1 MSDPSA
7 ARAPARTSA
16 RPSVEPAAARAGV
29 AYTENPN
36 SRAAGAEAAR
46 EALERAGL
54 DRADLVLAFQTSKH
68 DPHAFHAGVRS
79 VVGEDARL
87 VGGYAAGIITNH
99 RLGYEGHQAGVAV
112 ISAPSMRMDVLVEGD
127 LRGRGPEAA
136 GVSLGRR
143 LRDVSFD
150 GDPNLLLFYDAIK
163 ENVDD
168 TLHLN
173 MATPLLQGMSEG
185 MGVSLREW
193 PPTSG
198 VGMMGDMQWN
208 ETWQFL
214 DGEVK
219 QQTATALCLSGG
231 VRMDTVIMHGCKPAG
246 RYYKVTRTDGPVLLE
261 LEGRPALEV
270 MGEVL
275 GDRSSWEEYP
285 MFLTLGLNK
294 GDKFEE
300 FREEN
305 WANRLCMSI
314 DRERGG
320 LVMFEP
326 DLKEGME
333 VTLMRRSID
342 FDYIGERAR
351 SLLERTEG
359 RRPFFA
365 LYIDCVGRA
374 AAYCGMEAEEAEE
387 VQKALGDIPLFGFYS
402 GVEIAQVGGE
412 VQALDWTGVLCVF
425 SEGDQPGGAR

>member
-1 MSDPSA
+1 VA
-7 ARAPARTSA
+7 L
-16 RPSVEPAAARAGV
+16 AGV

-46 EALERAGL
+46 EATERAGT
-54 DRADLVLAFQTSKH
+54 DRPDLVLLFQTSKH
-68 DPHAFHAGVRS
+68 DPRAFHAGVRS
-79 VVGEDARL
+79 VVGEDPRL
-87 VGGYAAGIITNH
+87 VGGYAAGIITND

-112 ISAPSMRMDVLVEGD
+112 ISAPSMKVDVLVEDD
-127 LRGRGPEAA
+127 LRQRGTEA
-136 GVSLGRR
+136 GVALGRR
-143 LRDVSFD
+143 IRELDRD
-150 GDPNLLLFYDAIK
+150 GDLNLLLFYDAVK
-163 ENVDD
+163 ENVDEG
-168 TLHLN
+168 LHLN
-173 MATPLLQGMSEG
+173 MATPLLKGVSEG
-185 MGVSLREW
+185 LGVSLRQW
-193 PPTSG
+193 PPTAG

-208 ETWQFL
+208 ETWQFA
-214 DGEVK
+214 DGMVK

-231 VRMDTVIMHGCKPAG
+231 IRMDTVIMHGCKPAG
-246 RYYKVTRTDGPVLLE
+246 RYYKVTRTDGPVVLE

-270 MGEVL
+270 MGEVM
-275 GDRSSWEEYP
+275 GDQSNWEEYP

-326 DLKEGME
+326 DLEAGME

-342 FDYIGERAR
+342 FAYVGERTRELLERAR
-351 SLLERTEG
+351 G

-374 AAYCGMEAEEAEE
+374 AAYCGMESEEAEE
-387 VQKALGDIPLFGFYS
+387 VQGALGSIPMLGFYS

-412 VQALDWTGVLCVF
+412 VQALDWTGVLCLF
-425 SEGDQPGGAR
+425 SEEDAGTVQQEEVGG